1 MHLSMSSIFKYRG
14 FKVIKD
20 PQYPHVSVYQHSMFR
35 RGDWENCLRMKL
47 NVNGWFGDET
57 NQAIPQR
64 NADDPSPSNSS
75 RSVTPPVSE
84 GKKKF
89 IPKVLHC
96 PKSSIRDKQG
106 QSAITSFPNRRA
118 TVGCVPPAS
127 YQAAP
132 LLHQA
137 NMPSRNHRRATVD
150 SMYNAR
156 SMFPYAAAGL
166 QHGQPQFRHPTFL
179 GSGRTSTAVAKPVPS
194 DAEVLSATQTVVYA
208 AIDVLRGPKSRRIT
222 VEHQSLDFMTEKL
235 LSRSFARRNITLQP
249 QVEPLMIE
257 TLKADLAKTKAAL
270 LSAQSMPPAA

>member
-1 MHLSMSSIFKYRG
+1 MFK
-14 FKVIKD
+14 I
-20 PQYPHVSVYQHSMFR
+20 
-35 RGDWENCLRMKL
+35 GDWENCLRMKL
-47 NVNGWFGDET
+47 NVNGFGDET
-57 NQAIPQR
+57 NQAVPQR

-89 IPKVLHC
+89 IPKILHC

-127 YQAAP
+127 YQAAS

-137 NMPSRNHRRATVD
+137 TMPSRNHRRATVD

-166 QHGQPQFRHPTFL
+166 QHGRLQHGQPQFRHPAFL
-179 GSGRTSTAVAKPVPS
+179 ASGRMNTTVAKPVPS
-194 DAEVLSATQTVVYA
+194 DAEVFSATQNVVYA

-222 VEHQSLDFMTEKL
+222 IEHQSLDFMTEKL
-235 LSRSFARRNITLQP
+235 LGRSLARRNISSQP

>member
-1 MHLSMSSIFKYRG
+1 MFK
-14 FKVIKD
+14 I
-20 PQYPHVSVYQHSMFR
+20 
-35 RGDWENCLRMKL
+35 GDWENCLRMKL
-47 NVNGWFGDET
+47 NVNGFGDET
-57 NQAIPQR
+57 NQALLPER

-89 IPKVLHC
+89 IPKILHC

-127 YQAAP
+127 YQAAS

-137 NMPSRNHRRATVD
+137 TMPSRNHRRATVD

-166 QHGQPQFRHPTFL
+166 QHGRLQHGQPQFRHPAFL
-179 GSGRTSTAVAKPVPS
+179 ASGRMNTTVAKPVPS
-194 DAEVLSATQTVVYA
+194 DAEVFSATQNVVYA

-222 VEHQSLDFMTEKL
+222 IEHQSLDFMTEKL
-235 LSRSFARRNITLQP
+235 LGRSLARRNISSQP

>member
-1 MHLSMSSIFKYRG
+1 
-14 FKVIKD
+14 
-20 PQYPHVSVYQHSMFR
+20 
-35 RGDWENCLRMKL
+35 MKL
-47 NVNGWFGDET
+47 NGNGFGDEA
-57 NQAIPQR
+57 NQALPQR

-106 QSAITSFPNRRA
+106 QTAVTSFAQNRRA
-118 TVGCVPPAS
+118 TVSCVPPAS
-127 YQAAP
+127 YQVAP

-137 NMPSRNHRRATVD
+137 NMPSRNYRRATVD

-156 SMFPYAAAGL
+156 SMFPYEAAGL
-166 QHGQPQFRHPTFL
+166 QHGQPQFRHPAFL
-179 GSGRTSTAVAKPVPS
+179 DSGRMNTTVAKPVPS
-194 DAEVLSATQTVVYA
+194 DAEVLSATQNVVYA

-235 LSRSFARRNITLQP
+235 LSRSFARRNVSLQP
-249 QVEPLMIE
+249 QVQQPLTIE
-257 TLKADLAKTKAAL
+257 TLKADVEAKTKAAL

>member
-1 MHLSMSSIFKYRG
+1 
-14 FKVIKD
+14 
-20 PQYPHVSVYQHSMFR
+20 
-35 RGDWENCLRMKL
+35 MKL
-47 NVNGWFGDET
+47 NVNGFGDEA
-57 NQAIPQR
+57 NQALPQR

-84 GKKKF
+84 EKKKF

-106 QSAITSFPNRRA
+106 QSAITSFVTNRRA
-118 TVGCVPPAS
+118 TVLGCVPPAS

-137 NMPSRNHRRATVD
+137 NMPSRNYRRATVD

-166 QHGQPQFRHPTFL
+166 QHGRLQHGQPQFRHPAFL
-179 GSGRTSTAVAKPVPS
+179 DRGRMNTTVAKPVPS
-194 DAEVLSATQTVVYA
+194 DAEVLSATQNVVYA

-222 VEHQSLDFMTEKL
+222 IEHQSLDFMTEKL
-235 LSRSFARRNITLQP
+235 LGRSFARRNITLQP